1 MAREKI
7 CIMTDCACD
16 LPKSIL
22 KIYNIQLVD
31 FYIETN
37 EGKFQDIHEITA
49 ENVFEYLLIEGKT
62 IKTSPPS
69 VEEFIRYFIKQLSQY
84 DEIIYIALTSKI
96 SRSLEFAIQA
106 ATKMRMLDKRIHIFD
121 SKHISTGTG
130 LIALKAAEMAR
141 ENKTSQE
148 ILLELEKMCNKISA
162 TFLIQDLD
170 YLCRNGR
177 VDKRLKT
184 ICDFLNLH
192 LVLQMKDGFLKIKT
206 FKIGNYE
213 KSMIRYMKKEL
224 KNISEENIEKLCVT
238 YSGVNVQMLKKL
250 KWSFKNIAHIDSI
263 MTIKASATTSGN
275 SGPQSIGLFFIKN
288 KPLNEKSLK
297 KVKEIT

>member
-1 MAREKI
+1 MVREKI

-22 KIYNIQLVD
+22 KIYNIKLID

-49 ENVFEYLLIEGKT
+49 ENVFEYLLNEEKMIN
-62 IKTSPPS
+62 TSSPS
-69 VEEFIRYFIKQLSQY
+69 VEEFIRYFIKQLSKY
-84 DEIIYIALTSKI
+84 DEIIYITLTSKI
-96 SRSLEFAIQA
+96 SHSLEFATQA
-106 ATKMRMLDKRIHIFD
+106 ATKMKILNKRIHIFD
-121 SKHISTGTG
+121 SKQISTGTG

-141 ENKTSQE
+141 ENNTSQE
-148 ILLELEKMCNKISA
+148 ILLELKKMCNEVSA

-177 VDKRLKT
+177 VDKRLKI
-184 ICDFLNLH
+184 ICNFFKLYP
-192 LVLQMKDGFLKIKT
+192 VLQMKDGVIKIKT
-206 FKIGNYE
+206 FQIGNYE

-224 KNISEENIEKLCVT
+224 KNISEENMEKLCVT
-238 YSGVNVQMLKKL
+238 YSGVNVQTLKRL
-250 KWSFKNIAHIDSI
+250 KWNFKNIACMHSV

-275 SGPQSIGLFFIKN
+275 SGPQSIGLFFIK
-288 KPLNEKSLK
+288 K
-297 KVKEIT
+297 